1 MKKGPMGSTPAVRR
15 NRKKTGPAYRD
26 DLVVVALFWAMAVV
40 QLEQYYAGM
49 DRLVML
55 SQVVVVVLVY
65 WRLSSPGWAEMRVTS
80 PG

>member
-1 MKKGPMGSTPAVRR
+1 MP
-15 NRKKTGPAYRD
+15 RD

-55 SQVVVVVLVY
+55 SSQVVVLVY

-80 PG
+80 P

>member
-1 MKKGPMGSTPAVRR
+1 
-15 NRKKTGPAYRD
+15 
-26 DLVVVALFWAMAVV
+26 MAVV

-55 SQVVVVVLVY
+55 SQVVVLVY

-80 PG
+80 P

>member
-1 MKKGPMGSTPAVRR
+1 MT
-15 NRKKTGPAYRD
+15 
-26 DLVVVALFWAMAVV
+26 VV

-80 PG
+80 P